1 MRGNLS
7 SDAMK
12 TVRDN
17 PIAGD
22 IGGNSMRAT
31 TVSSLTFDAGFTL
44 SGLLSG
50 QNDRLERTC
59 MFIGVT
65 VRAMTVWGLLCDA
78 RRTCMSTDNA
88 MGAMSG
94 LGFSLCDLLAG

>member
-1 MRGNLS
+1 MRAMRRNLS

-50 QNDRLERTC
+50 QNDRLERNLHVYWRHC
-59 MFIGVT
+59 EGNDGVGT
-65 VRAMTVWGLLCDA
+65 SV
-78 RRTCMSTDNA
+78 
-88 MGAMSG
+88 
-94 LGFSLCDLLAG
+94 